1 MSNIRIEMNFYR
13 CAKQY
18 VVMVLFDDSEGVSSS
33 HNWYF
38 KARGKAAKQLATLEK
53 QYGIQGSIN
62 E

>member
-1 MSNIRIEMNFYR
+1 MTNIRLEMNFYR

-18 VVMVLFDDSEGVSSS
+18 VVMVLFDDEEGVSSS

-38 KARGKAAKQLATLEK
+38 IARGKAAKQLATLEK
-53 QYGIQGSIN
+53 QYNLQGSIH